1 MPASGL
7 AASARLRALARL
19 NRRLSTSLDLRVV
32 LTGVAR
38 SVASLLRAP
47 VVSFWVVDE
56 ATRRV
61 TVRAFSH
68 PAVAADLP
76 VKSWPYGQDGVG
88 WVAEHGRPLGV
99 DDVLA
104 DGRFAALDWWKRHRL
119 RSFYGVPVV
128 LGGARLAVL
137 ALHGRRPFRLSVDD
151 RDLLQGCVSQ
161 AAIALAHARLRAS
174 RAEAEMAEQ
183 RYRLMF
189 ERNMAGVF
197 RTTREG
203 RVLECNESTARILG
217 YGSREEVL
225 ALNTRVLWVDAADR
239 DRLLRRLDAGQVFS
253 SEEIRL
259 RRKDGGEVWVL
270 VNVNAVMDGTH
281 RCLEGMIIDVTHRKR
296 VEAAERA
303 LESLR
308 SVSSLASA
316 AAHEINNPLTVVM
329 GSFDLVARRVDDAR
343 VREWVDRGR
352 DAVRRI
358 RDVIDRMSR
367 ITRLQVA
374 EEWPGLPPML
384 DIRGS
389 SAEPPAPARD
399 R

>member
-1 MPASGL
+1 VS
-7 AASARLRALARL
+7 RL
-19 NRRLSTSLDLRVV
+19 LSSSLDLRVV
-32 LTGVAR
+32 LTGIAR
-38 SVASLLRAP
+38 SISALMRAP
-47 VVSFWVVDE
+47 VVAFWVVDE
-56 ATRRV
+56 ATRSV
-61 TVRAFSH
+61 TVRAVSH
-68 PAVAADLP
+68 QAAAADLP
-76 VKSWPYGQDGVG
+76 VTSWRYGQDGVG
-88 WVAEHGRPLGV
+88 WVAQHRRALLV
-99 DDVLA
+99 DDVFT

-119 RSFYGVPVV
+119 RSFYALPVM
-128 LGGARLAVL
+128 LGGAQLAVL
-137 ALHGRRPFRLSVDD
+137 VLKGRRPFRFSADEK
-151 RDLLQGCVSQ
+151 DLLQGCVSQ

-174 RAEAEMAEQ
+174 RTEADTAEQ

-217 YGSREEVL
+217 YDSRDEVL

-239 DRLLRRLDAGQVFS
+239 DRLLSQLDAGQAFS

-270 VNVNAVMDGTH
+270 VNITAVMDGAT

-296 VEAAERA
+296 MEAAERA
-303 LESLR
+303 LESLH

-316 AAHEINNPLTVVM
+316 AAHEINNPLTVVL
-329 GSFDLVARRVDDAR
+329 GSFDLVARRVEDAT

-358 RDVIDRMSR
+358 RDIIDRMSR

-374 EEWPGLPPML
+374 QEWPGLPPML
-384 DIRGS
+384 DIRSS
-389 SAEPPAPARD
+389 SAAPPRSPED

>member
-1 MPASGL
+1 VN
-7 AASARLRALARL
+7 RL
-19 NRRLSTSLDLRVV
+19 LSSSLDVRVV

-38 SVASLLRAP
+38 SIATLMRVP

-56 ATRRV
+56 VTRSV
-61 TVRAFSH
+61 TVRACF
-68 PAVAADLP
+68 PQAAATDLP
-76 VKSWPYGQDGVG
+76 AKSWPYGRNGVG
-88 WVAEHGRPLGV
+88 WVAERRRVLAV
-99 DDVLA
+99 DDVFT

-119 RSFYGVPVV
+119 RSFYALPVV
-128 LGGARLAVL
+128 LGGAQLAVL
-137 ALHGRRPFRLSVDD
+137 ALHGRRPFRFSDAD
-151 RDLLQGCVSQ
+151 KNLLQGCVSQ

-174 RAEAEMAEQ
+174 RAEADTAEQ
-183 RYRLMF
+183 RYRLLF

-197 RTTREG
+197 RATREG

-225 ALNTRVLWVDAADR
+225 ALNTRVLWVDTVDR
-239 DRLLRRLDAGQVFS
+239 DRLLRRLDAGQIFS

-259 RRKDGGEVWVL
+259 RRQDGGEVWVL
-270 VNVNAVMDGTH
+270 VNMTSVMDGAT
-281 RCLEGMIIDVTHRKR
+281 RCLEGMIIDITHRKR
-296 VEAAERA
+296 MEAAERA

-316 AAHEINNPLTVVM
+316 AAHEINNPLTVVL
-329 GSFDLVARRVDDAR
+329 GSFDLVARRVDDAT

-358 RDVIDRMSR
+358 RDIIDRMSR

-374 EEWPGLPPML
+374 QEWPGLPPML
-384 DIRGS
+384 DIRRS
-389 SAEPPAPARD
+389 SAEPPSPPED
-399 R
+399 G